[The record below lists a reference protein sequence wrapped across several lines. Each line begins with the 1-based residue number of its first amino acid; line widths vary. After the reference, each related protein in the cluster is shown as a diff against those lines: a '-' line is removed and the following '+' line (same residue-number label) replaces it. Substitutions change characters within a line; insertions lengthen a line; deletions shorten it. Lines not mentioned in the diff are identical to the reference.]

1 MEASRGKGTVTV
13 RTLAPLAIPANP
25 TFGRKGGILEIDIED
40 QGPGFDPSTDN
51 FATPFFTTKPKG
63 VGLGLA
69 ISEQIIQNHGGNL
82 LLENQES
89 SGARI
94 RVILP
99 LSTAEESDS

>member
-1 MEASRGKGTVTV
+1 V
-13 RTLAPLAIPANP
+13 AISANP
-25 TFGRKGGILEIDIED
+25 TLGRKGGILEIDIED
-40 QGPGFDPSTDN
+40 QGPGFDLSIES

-82 LLENQES
+82 LLENQET

-99 LSTAEESDS
+99 LSISEETSS

>member
-1 MEASRGKGTVTV
+1 MAPVAAPENPALGRRGGV
-13 RTLAPLAIPANP
+13 
-25 TFGRKGGILEIDIED
+25 LEVDIED
-40 QGPGFDPSTDN
+40 EGSGFDPSIES
-51 FATPFFTTKPKG
+51 FSTPFFTTKPKG

-99 LSTAEESDS
+99 LALPEESSN